1 VSRHTIKLAIV
12 SNVLAAVLAGYSM
25 VGPPQLVEQK
35 VVVDRTAEV
44 RHHGWDIIYGGD
56 AYYGKTKA
64 EQGMD

>member
-1 VSRHTIKLAIV
+1 
-12 SNVLAAVLAGYSM
+12 M